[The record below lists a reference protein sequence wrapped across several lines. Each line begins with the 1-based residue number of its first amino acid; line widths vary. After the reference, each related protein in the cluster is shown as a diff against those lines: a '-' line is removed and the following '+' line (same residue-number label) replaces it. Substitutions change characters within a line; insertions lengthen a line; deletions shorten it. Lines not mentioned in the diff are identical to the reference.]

1 MKAAQIEEAVAIFA
15 VDVAAAAV
23 VAVRIE
29 EEVLAVGA
37 AAIAAMAA
45 NCLSR
50 NMPLTAPTRILPQ
63 SQHHRR
69 TVMFQRSFPASHW
82 QNTKR
87 LLRLRSWLRRNR
99 LRR

>member
-1 MKAAQIEEAVAIFA
+1 MRIATKAARIAEAAVAIFV

-29 EEVLAVGA
+29 AAVVAAVGA
-37 AAIAAMAA
+37 VAIVAMAA

-50 NMPLTAPTRILPQ
+50 NMPLTVRTRIPPPNPR
-63 SQHHRR
+63 HRR
-69 TVMFQRSFPASHW
+69 TVMFQRFFPANPW

-87 LLRLRSWLRRNR
+87 LLRHRS
-99 LRR
+99 

>member
-29 EEVLAVGA
+29 EEVAGVGA
-37 AAIAAMAA
+37 AAIAALVA

-50 NMPLTAPTRILPQ
+50 NTPRTARTRIPLP
-63 SQHHRR
+63 SPRHHR
-69 TVMFQRSFPASHW
+69 TVMFRRSFPVNHW

-87 LLRLRSWLRRNR
+87 LPRPRS
-99 LRR
+99 

>member
-29 EEVLAVGA
+29 EEVVAVGA
-37 AAIAAMAA
+37 VAIAAMAA

-69 TVMFQRSFPASHW
+69 TVTFRRFFPANHW

-87 LLRLRSWLRRNR
+87 LLRRRS
-99 LRR
+99 

>member
-1 MKAAQIEEAVAIFA
+1 MKAALIVEAVAIFA
-15 VDVAAAAV
+15 ADVAAAAV

-29 EEVLAVGA
+29 EVVVAVGA

-50 NMPLTAPTRILPQ
+50 NMPRTAPMRILPQ
-63 SQHHRR
+63 SPHHRR
-69 TVMFQRSFPASHW
+69 TVMFQRSFPVNHW
-82 QNTKR
+82 LNTRR
-87 LLRLRSWLRRNR
+87 LLRPRSWLRRNR